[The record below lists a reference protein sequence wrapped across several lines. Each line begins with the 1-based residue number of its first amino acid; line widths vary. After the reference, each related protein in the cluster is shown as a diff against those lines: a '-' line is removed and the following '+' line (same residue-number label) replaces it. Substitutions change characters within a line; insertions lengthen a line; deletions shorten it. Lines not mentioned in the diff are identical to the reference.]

1 MIRSNLD
8 ARFALV
14 LAAFSLSTVVACG
27 ADEESEDTNTGGSA
41 LTCAAETDG
50 HSTCNEGTISICHAD
65 DPEDIHFDNGANCAS
80 QELTCTQLSASEAG
94 CVDPGVTCTAADVM
108 CDSSTNTAFNCS
120 EGRLVVERCGSA
132 AVCEMHEGEAHCE
145 GGDDHDHDHE
155 GSGEEDH
162 DHDHEGEEDH
172 DHEGEED
179 HDHEGSGEHDHDG
192 SGEHDHEHEEDGS
205 GME

>member
-8 ARFALV
+8 ARIALV
-14 LAAFSLSTVVACG
+14 FAAFSLSTVVACG
-27 ADEESEDTNTGGSA
+27 DDEETEGTNTGGSA

-145 GGDDHDHDHE
+145 GGDDHDHEGEEDHDHD

-162 DHDHEGEEDH
+162 DHDGSGEEDH
-172 DHEGEED
+172 D
-179 HDHEGSGEHDHDG
+179 
-192 SGEHDHEHEEDGS
+192 HEEDGS

>member
-8 ARFALV
+8 ARIALL

-41 LTCAAETDG
+41 LTCTADTDG
-50 HSTCNEGTISICHAD
+50 HSTCNEGTVSICHAD

-108 CDSSTNTAFNCS
+108 CDSSTNTAFSCS

-132 AVCEMHEGEAHCE
+132 ALCEMDEGEADCE
-145 GGDDHDHDHE
+145 GGDDD
-155 GSGEEDH
+155 
-162 DHDHEGEEDH
+162 DHEGEEDH

-179 HDHEGSGEHDHDG
+179 QDHEGSGEEEG
-192 SGEHDHEHEEDGS
+192 SADDDLGEDGS